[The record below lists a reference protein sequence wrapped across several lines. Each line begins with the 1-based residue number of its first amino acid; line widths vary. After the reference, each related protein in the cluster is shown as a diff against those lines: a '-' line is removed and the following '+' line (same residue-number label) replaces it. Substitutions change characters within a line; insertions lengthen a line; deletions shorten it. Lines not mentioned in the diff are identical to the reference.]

1 MKLLIKPC
9 NFSATMVYPE
19 SYFKLEGST
28 IVEVDKE
35 FKDRIDS
42 TMEAFYKLQRELKEL
57 YELNRHF

>member
-9 NFSATMVYPE
+9 LFSANIVYPE
-19 SYFKLEGST
+19 AYFKLQESV
-28 IVEVDKE
+28 IIEVDQE
-35 FKDRIDS
+35 FKERIDT

>member
-1 MKLLIKPC
+1 
-9 NFSATMVYPE
+9 MVYPE

-57 YELNRHF
+57 YELNRHI